1 MRKKS
6 SYYKNLKDKFN
17 LKKATIAV
25 VGLGYVGLP
34 LLIQFY
40 RKGFDCIGIDVDKK
54 KIDLFHN
61 KNNNQ
66 YFKHIINRR
75 KKHSFKNNQY
85 INLTTDYSFIS
96 KADAIIICLPTP
108 IYKNN
113 KPNLN
118 YISSSLKGMKKYLKK
133 GQLLSLESTV
143 APGTCKKLVASFLK
157 EKFELSKDFFLVY
170 SPERENPI
178 IKNIGQKFNF
188 YNTPK
193 ICSGYSINCKNL
205 GVQMYSKVIKT
216 VIETNSIQNAE
227 MSKMIENV
235 YRAINIGL
243 VNELKMLC
251 YKMNL
256 NIYDILSLSET
267 KPFGF
272 TKFKPGPGI
281 GGHCIPVDPY
291 YLIDEARNNNFELK
305 FVKEAMKINKEITK
319 WCIKQIEKIFIK
331 NYIKK
336 NKSKILFFGA
346 NYKAN
351 IDDLRESPSLKF
363 FEYFDKKGFSFD
375 YCDPHIPQIK
385 SKIGIKRS
393 IKLDY
398 KIFKK
403 YKVIILLVGHDIF
416 NKDKII
422 KNSNLI
428 IDTRGF
434 FKTSKNKKI
443 YFV

>member
-1 MRKKS
+1 
-6 SYYKNLKDKFN
+6 
-17 LKKATIAV
+17 
-25 VGLGYVGLP
+25 
-34 LLIQFY
+34 
-40 RKGFDCIGIDVDKK
+40 
-54 KIDLFHN
+54 
-61 KNNNQ
+61 
-66 YFKHIINRR
+66 
-75 KKHSFKNNQY
+75 
-85 INLTTDYSFIS
+85 
-96 KADAIIICLPTP
+96 
-108 IYKNN
+108 
-113 KPNLN
+113 
-118 YISSSLKGMKKYLKK
+118 
-133 GQLLSLESTV
+133 
-143 APGTCKKLVASFLK
+143 
-157 EKFELSKDFFLVY
+157 
-170 SPERENPI
+170 
-178 IKNIGQKFNF
+178 
-188 YNTPK
+188 
-193 ICSGYSINCKNL
+193 
-205 GVQMYSKVIKT
+205 MYSKVIKT

-281 GGHCIPVDPY
+281 GGHCIPIDPY
-291 YLIDEARNNNFELK
+291 YLIDEARHNTFELK

-336 NKSKILFFGA
+336 NKSKILFLGA
-346 NYKAN
+346 AYKAN

-363 FEYFDKKGFSFD
+363 FEHFDKKGFSFD
-375 YCDPHIPQIK
+375 YCDPHIPLIN

-403 YKVIILLVGHDIF
+403 YKAIILLAGHDIF

-428 IDTRGF
+428 IRTIENIF
-434 FKTSKNKKI
+434 LINHIF
-443 YFV
+443 